1 MRWSAT
7 LEAWARREA
16 VLVSFLAAATAM
28 AGLAVPLRAPWLAG
42 VGAVVA
48 VVAVMGAVVR
58 AVIAVHRARLEGQRE
73 QAESARLLR
82 VPVAPIGRIDPTL
95 IGVDRAAPSVL
106 DGDVVPKYVG
116 RAVDAALRE
125 AVEAALDSSGPWLVV
140 VDGGSKVGKSRTL
153 FEALRRCAPA
163 GEMECVAP
171 VDAAALRSLLNPG
184 PSSGKARRLR
194 RAVAR

>member
-1 MRWSAT
+1 M
-7 LEAWARREA
+7 EAWARREA
-16 VLVSFLAAATAM
+16 VLVSFLVAATAM
-28 AGLAVPLRAPWLAG
+28 AGLAGLLRAPWLAG
-42 VGAVVA
+42 VGAI
-48 VVAVMGAVVR
+48 VAVMGAVVR

-95 IGVDRAAPSVL
+95 IGVDRAAQSVL
-106 DGDVVPKYVG
+106 AGDVVPEYVG

-125 AVEAALDSSGPWLVV
+125 AVAAALDSSGPWLVV
-140 VDGGSKVGKSRTL
+140 VDGGSKVGKSRAL
-153 FEALRRCAPA
+153 FQALRRCAPA

-184 PSSGKARRLR
+184 PSSGTARRLR